1 MIVFSDKIYFK
12 LTIGFIAL
20 PLITLCNEQSEKGIF
35 FQDILVGHYLILYC
49 TLLFWLLFIVNKIAK
64 KDTRTFDFAVLLL
77 IFGPIIGAVLGRVN
91 VHSSGIFF
99 IFVHIAITWP
109 YCILKAL
116 SQKR

>member
-1 MIVFSDKIYFK
+1 MIIFSDKIYVK
-12 LTIGFIAL
+12 LIIGLVAL
-20 PLITLCNEQSEKGIF
+20 PLITICNELSEKRIF
-35 FQDILVGHYLILYC
+35 FQDILVGHYLVLYC
-49 TLLFWLLFIVNKIAK
+49 ILLFWLLFIVNKIAK
-64 KDTRTFDFAVLLL
+64 KDARTFDFTVLLL

-99 IFVHIAITWP
+99 IFVHIVITWP